1 MRMYA
6 VSDAPRLD
14 RLTQAGFRRHHE
26 RERRPPPS
34 PTTGIMKYYAV
45 PGLLILLSAVG
56 FSTFAYVATTRPLS
70 DLESVFLQVFSA
82 STGLIGTF
90 MIGRQSARNAA
101 SEVIK
106 PHARSAFRRL
116 MSQFQSLH
124 RMASL
129 IESSQS
135 SKTPEQYKE
144 VLARL
149 NEIAITQISSADD
162 ALADWE
168 DIVPEDV
175 KELRQELSSGQSR
188 KGRQ

>member
-1 MRMYA
+1 
-6 VSDAPRLD
+6 
-14 RLTQAGFRRHHE
+14 
-26 RERRPPPS
+26 
-34 PTTGIMKYYAV
+34 MKYMEYAV
-45 PGLLILLSAVG
+45 PGLLILMSAAG

-135 SKTPEQYKE
+135 SKTPDQYKE

-149 NEIAITQISSADD
+149 SEIATTQISSADD

-175 KELRQELSSGQSR
+175 KELREGLSSGQSR
-188 KGRQ
+188 RGRQ